1 MKETIKRI
9 EWHPAFQATIQIEFE
24 NESDKLIFES
34 EHLLSKKPMQIDELI
49 IKVKDHEVIEK
60 NIGKI
65 FRKYNIIEYKSPD
78 DHLTTNDFYKVYA
91 YCCFYQSDTETV
103 LEISPQELTITF
115 ICNHYPRK
123 MMQHLQKYRNLKIV
137 KIDSG
142 IYYITG
148 DEFPIQLLIT
158 KELDPAENLWLQSLR
173 KDIKY
178 KKEIEFLLKVYDT
191 KKYSKLHQAAMD
203 VITRANWES
212 MMEVKD
218 NMVCDALREL
228 FADELQDMK
237 EKVREEVTEKVTEE
251 VTEKVTEE
259 ITEKVTEEI
268 TEKVTEEVTEK
279 VTEEVTEKITVQ
291 MIKNIYES
299 IKDLN
304 TIAQILKIPLETV
317 EKSLQI

>member
-78 DHLTTNDFYKVYA
+78 DHLIINDFYKVYG
-91 YCCFYQSDTETV
+91 YCCFYQADTEKV

-123 MMQHLQKYRNLKIV
+123 MIQHLQKYRKLEITKIG
-137 KIDSG
+137 SG
-142 IYYITG
+142 IYHITG

-191 KKYSKLHQAAMD
+191 KKHSKLHQAAMD

-212 MMEVKD
+212 IMEVKD
-218 NMVCDALREL
+218 NMLCDALQEL
-228 FADELQDMK
+228 FADEFKQVE
-237 EKVREEVTEKVTEE
+237 EKVTEKVTAEVTEKVTEE
-251 VTEKVTEE
+251 VTEKLT
-259 ITEKVTEEI
+259 T
-268 TEKVTEEVTEK
+268 
-279 VTEEVTEKITVQ
+279 Q
-291 MIKNIYES
+291 MIQNTYES
-299 IKDLN
+299 IKDPN

-317 EKSLQI
+317 NKSLQI

>member
-24 NESDKLIFES
+24 NESNKLIFES

-78 DHLTTNDFYKVYA
+78 DHLIINDFYKVYG
-91 YCCFYQSDTETV
+91 YCCFYQADTEKV

-123 MMQHLQKYRNLKIV
+123 MIQHLQKYRKLEITKIG
-137 KIDSG
+137 SG
-142 IYYITG
+142 IYHITG

-191 KKYSKLHQAAMD
+191 KKHSKLHQAAMD

-212 MMEVKD
+212 IMEVKD
-218 NMVCDALREL
+218 NMLCDALQEL
-228 FADELQDMK
+228 FADEFKQVE
-237 EKVREEVTEKVTEE
+237 EKVTEKVTAEVTEKVTEE
-251 VTEKVTEE
+251 VTEKVT
-259 ITEKVTEEI
+259 T
-268 TEKVTEEVTEK
+268 
-279 VTEEVTEKITVQ
+279 Q
-291 MIKNIYES
+291 MIQNTYES
-299 IKDLN
+299 IKDPN
-304 TIAQILKIPLETV
+304 TIAQILKIPLATV
-317 EKSLQI
+317 KKSLQI

>member
-1 MKETIKRI
+1 M
-9 EWHPAFQATIQIEFE
+9 
-24 NESDKLIFES
+24 
-34 EHLLSKKPMQIDELI
+34 
-49 IKVKDHEVIEK
+49 
-60 NIGKI
+60 
-65 FRKYNIIEYKSPD
+65 
-78 DHLTTNDFYKVYA
+78 
-91 YCCFYQSDTETV
+91 
-103 LEISPQELTITF
+103 
-115 ICNHYPRK
+115 
-123 MMQHLQKYRNLKIV
+123 
-137 KIDSG
+137 
-142 IYYITG
+142 
-148 DEFPIQLLIT
+148 
-158 KELDPAENLWLQSLR
+158 R

-191 KKYSKLHQAAMD
+191 KKYSKLHQAAME

-259 ITEKVTEEI
+259 ITEKVTEE
-268 TEKVTEEVTEK
+268 
-279 VTEEVTEKITVQ
+279 VTEKITVQ

>member
-78 DHLTTNDFYKVYA
+78 DHLIINDFYKVYG
-91 YCCFYQSDTETV
+91 YCCFYQADTEKV
-103 LEISPQELTITF
+103 FEISPQELTITF

-123 MMQHLQKYRNLKIV
+123 MIQHLQKYRKLEITKIG
-137 KIDSG
+137 SG
-142 IYYITG
+142 IYHITG

-191 KKYSKLHQAAMD
+191 KKHSKLHQAAMD

-212 MMEVKD
+212 IMEVKD
-218 NMVCDALREL
+218 NMLCDALQEL
-228 FADELQDMK
+228 FADEFKQVE
-237 EKVREEVTEKVTEE
+237 EKVTEKVTAEVTEKVTEE
-251 VTEKVTEE
+251 VTEKLT
-259 ITEKVTEEI
+259 T
-268 TEKVTEEVTEK
+268 
-279 VTEEVTEKITVQ
+279 Q
-291 MIKNIYES
+291 MIQNTYES
-299 IKDLN
+299 IKDPN

-317 EKSLQI
+317 NKSLQI

>member
-34 EHLLSKKPMQIDELI
+34 EHLLSQKPMQIDELI

-78 DHLTTNDFYKVYA
+78 DHLIINDFYKVYG
-91 YCCFYQSDTETV
+91 YCCFYQADTEKV
-103 LEISPQELTITF
+103 FEISPQELTITF

-123 MMQHLQKYRNLKIV
+123 MIQHLQKYRKLEITKIG
-137 KIDSG
+137 SG
-142 IYYITG
+142 IYHITG

-191 KKYSKLHQAAMD
+191 KKHSKLHQAAMD

-212 MMEVKD
+212 IMEVKD
-218 NMVCDALREL
+218 NMLCDALQEL
-228 FADELQDMK
+228 FANEFKQVE
-237 EKVREEVTEKVTEE
+237 EKVTEKVTAEVTEKVTEE
-251 VTEKVTEE
+251 VTEKVT
-259 ITEKVTEEI
+259 T
-268 TEKVTEEVTEK
+268 
-279 VTEEVTEKITVQ
+279 Q
-291 MIKNIYES
+291 MIQNTYES
-299 IKDLN
+299 IKDPN

-317 EKSLQI
+317 KKSLQI

>member
-1 MKETIKRI
+1 MKENTRRI

-91 YCCFYQSDTETV
+91 YCCFYQSDTETI

-123 MMQHLQKYRNLKIV
+123 MMQHLQKYRKLKIV

-158 KELDPAENLWLQSLR
+158 KELDPSENLWLQSLR

-191 KKYSKLHQAAMD
+191 KKYSKFHQAAME

-237 EKVREEVTEKVTEE
+237 EKVRKEV
-251 VTEKVTEE
+251 
-259 ITEKVTEEI
+259 

-279 VTEEVTEKITVQ
+279 VTEEVTEKVTEEVTEKVTVQ

>member
-78 DHLTTNDFYKVYA
+78 DHLIINDFYKVYG
-91 YCCFYQSDTETV
+91 YCCFYQADTEKV
-103 LEISPQELTITF
+103 FEISPQELTITF

-123 MMQHLQKYRNLKIV
+123 MIQHLQKYRKLEITKIG
-137 KIDSG
+137 SG
-142 IYYITG
+142 IYHITG

-191 KKYSKLHQAAMD
+191 KKHSKLHQAAMD

-212 MMEVKD
+212 IMEVKD
-218 NMVCDALREL
+218 NMLCDALQEL
-228 FADELQDMK
+228 FADEFKQVE
-237 EKVREEVTEKVTEE
+237 EKVTEKVTAEVTEKVTEE
-251 VTEKVTEE
+251 VTEKVT
-259 ITEKVTEEI
+259 T
-268 TEKVTEEVTEK
+268 
-279 VTEEVTEKITVQ
+279 Q
-291 MIKNIYES
+291 MIQNTYES
-299 IKDLN
+299 IKDPN

-317 EKSLQI
+317 KKSLQI

>member
-9 EWHPAFQATIQIEFE
+9 EWHPAFQATIQIESE

-78 DHLTTNDFYKVYA
+78 DHLIINDFYKVYG
-91 YCCFYQSDTETV
+91 YCCFYQADTEKV

-123 MMQHLQKYRNLKIV
+123 MIQHLQKYRKLEITKIG
-137 KIDSG
+137 SG
-142 IYYITG
+142 IYHITG

-191 KKYSKLHQAAMD
+191 KKHSKLHQAAMD

-212 MMEVKD
+212 IMEVKD
-218 NMVCDALREL
+218 NMLCDALQEL
-228 FADELQDMK
+228 FADEFKQVE
-237 EKVREEVTEKVTEE
+237 EKVTEKVTAEVTEKVT
-251 VTEKVTEE
+251 T
-259 ITEKVTEEI
+259 
-268 TEKVTEEVTEK
+268 
-279 VTEEVTEKITVQ
+279 Q
-291 MIKNIYES
+291 MIQNTYES
-299 IKDLN
+299 IKDPN

-317 EKSLQI
+317 KKSLQI

>member
-1 MKETIKRI
+1 MKENLKRI

-78 DHLTTNDFYKVYA
+78 DHLIINDFYKVYG
-91 YCCFYQSDTETV
+91 YCCFYQADTEKV

-123 MMQHLQKYRNLKIV
+123 MIQHLQKYRKLEITKIG
-137 KIDSG
+137 SG
-142 IYYITG
+142 IYHITG

-191 KKYSKLHQAAMD
+191 KKHSKLHQAAMD

-228 FADELQDMK
+228 FADELKDME
-237 EKVREEVTEKVTEE
+237 EKITEEITEE
-251 VTEKVTEE
+251 VTEK
-259 ITEKVTEEI
+259 I
-268 TEKVTEEVTEK
+268 TEEVTEK
-279 VTEEVTEKITVQ
+279 VTEEVTEKITEEVTEKITEEVTEKITEEVTTK
-291 MIKNIYES
+291 MIQNIYES

-304 TIAQILKIPLETV
+304 TIAQILKIPLEMV
-317 EKSLQI
+317 EKSLQL